1 MNYKKILVAGCMSAL
16 MISIVTLQSC
26 RRSKITD
33 AEIEAVG
40 DNADAQGSSSETQT
54 IADQAFAYGKSSGN
68 MRTSNNYS
76 TLGGC
81 ATISIDTANSSNT
94 DTLTID
100 FGSSP
105 CQCRDGRF
113 RQGKIIVVY
122 SGKYHTPNAVIDIY
136 HSGYAVGKTTNDM
149 KTFSNSSTK
158 HIVNN
163 GYNSAGFMSWNVTSS
178 ISFTKAN
185 SGGTVT
191 FSESKLRTQIA
202 GLATGYSTTN
212 KYSVS
217 GTSNGIAA
225 NGTSFTA
232 NTVSGN
238 DLIRDMSCAKHFTQ
252 GALEITPSGKSM
264 ITIDFGNGTCD
275 NTATV
280 TRNGKTKTITLR

>member
-1 MNYKKILVAGCMSAL
+1 MNHKKILIAL
-16 MISIVTLQSC
+16 CLSTFIGSVVTLQSC

-54 IADQAFAYGKSSGN
+54 IADQAFAYGKGSGN
-68 MRTSNNYS
+68 MRTSSNYS
-76 TLGGC
+76 TLSGC
-81 ATISIDTANSSNT
+81 ATISLDTANSSNT
-94 DTLTID
+94 DTLTVD

-105 CQCRDGRF
+105 CQCRDGRY
-113 RQGKIIVVY
+113 RQGKLIVVY
-122 SGKYHTPNAVIDIY
+122 SGKYHTPGAVIDIY
-136 HSGYAVGKTTNDM
+136 HNGYAVGKSTTDM
-149 KTFSNSSTK
+149 KTFSNTSTK

-163 GYNSAGFMSWNVTSS
+163 GYNSSGFMSWTITSS

-185 SGGTVT
+185 NGGTVS

-202 GLATGYSTTN
+202 GIATGYSTGN

-217 GTSNGIAA
+217 GSASGTAA
-225 NGTSFTA
+225 NGTSFTS
-232 NTVSGN
+232 NTVAGN

-280 TRNGKTKTITLR
+280 TRNGKTKTITLK

>member
-16 MISIVTLQSC
+16 MISILTLPSC
-26 RRSKITD
+26 RRTKITD

-54 IADQAFAYGKSSGN
+54 IADQAFALGKGSGS

-76 TLGGC
+76 TLSGC
-81 ATISIDTANSSNT
+81 ATITIDTANSSNT

-100 FGSSP
+100 FGTSP
-105 CQCRDGRF
+105 CQCRDGRY

-122 SGKYHTPNAVIDIY
+122 SDKYHTPGAIIDIY
-136 HSGYAVGKTTNDM
+136 HNGYAVGKSTNDM

-158 HIVNN
+158 HIINK
-163 GYNSAGFMSWNVTSS
+163 GYNAAGFMSWNVTSS

-191 FSESKLRTQIA
+191 FSETKLRTQIA

-217 GTSNGIAA
+217 GTANGTAA

-252 GALEITPSGKSM
+252 GALEITPSGKSL
-264 ITIDFGNGTCD
+264 ITIDFGSGTCD

-280 TRNGKTKTITLR
+280 TRNGKTKTITLK

>member
-1 MNYKKILVAGCMSAL
+1 MNYKKILVIGCVSAL
-16 MISIVTLQSC
+16 MISIVALQSC

-33 AEIEAVG
+33 AEIEAVS

-54 IADQAFAYGKSSGN
+54 IADQAFAFGKSSGN
-68 MRTSNNYS
+68 MRTSSNYS
-76 TLGGC
+76 TLSGC

-105 CQCRDGRF
+105 CQCKDGRY

-122 SGKYHTPNAVIDIY
+122 SDRYHTPGAIIDIY
-136 HSGYAVGKTTNDM
+136 HNGYAVGKSTNDM
-149 KTFSNSSTK
+149 KTFNNSSTK

-163 GYNSAGFMSWNVTSS
+163 GFNSSGFMSWNVTSN

-185 SGGTVT
+185 GGGTVT

-217 GTSNGIAA
+217 GSANGTAA

-232 NTVSGN
+232 NTVAGN

-252 GALEITPSGKSM
+252 GALEITPSGKSKV
-264 ITIDFGNGTCD
+264 TIDFGNGTCD